1 MSDLAQERQLQRL
14 KYIDLCAYVLGFIN
28 RKSLMN
34 RFEVKEAWAT
44 RDFGAYQELSGD
56 RLIYDHAMK
65 GYRPAD
71 WFSPLY
77 NHQSTDAIQ
86 LLSEGSQKIVC
97 EEGFIHNSY
106 SYSIKA
112 VEPKLD
118 KIYNVLRALNLKK
131 KVYVEYLS
139 RSSGKQQRLIAPH
152 SLIRTG
158 CFEYVRAFDHKSG
171 EFRTFKLN
179 RIISSKLVDHAPSLE
194 QEKSSDHEWNQLV
207 TLHIVANEGL
217 TDKEAI
223 EYDFGLINGELTIV
237 LKKAMIM
244 YFLMDWN
251 IAPME
256 FSNLPPIL
264 FPLKLVA
271 VTDT

>member
-56 RLIYDHAMK
+56 RLVYDHGMK

-71 WFSPLY
+71 WFSPMY
-77 NHQSTDAIQ
+77 EHQSTDAIR
-86 LLSEGSQKIVC
+86 LLSEGSQIIVC
-97 EEGFIHNSY
+97 EEGFIQNSC
-106 SYSIKA
+106 SYSIKG
-112 VEPKLD
+112 VEPRLD
-118 KIYNVLRALNLKK
+118 NIYNVLRALNLKK
-131 KVYVEYLS
+131 KVHIEYLS

-152 SLIRTG
+152 SLLRTG

-179 RIISSKLVDHAPSLE
+179 RIISSRLVDHSPSIE
-194 QEKSSDHEWNQLV
+194 QEKNSDLEWNQLV
-207 TLHIVANEGL
+207 KLEIVANEGL
-217 TDKEAI
+217 IDKEAI
-223 EYDFGLINGELTIV
+223 EYDFGLINGELSVV
-237 LKKAMIM
+237 LKKAMVI

-256 FSNLPPIL
+256 FPNLPAIL

-271 VTDT
+271 VTDV